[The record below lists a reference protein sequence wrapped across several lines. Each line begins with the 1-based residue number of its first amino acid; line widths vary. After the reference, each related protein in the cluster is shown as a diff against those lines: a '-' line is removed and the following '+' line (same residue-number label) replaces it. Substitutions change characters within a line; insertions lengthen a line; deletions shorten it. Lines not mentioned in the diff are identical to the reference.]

1 MTTWPRALAAA
12 AIVALLVAI
21 SAPGPLP
28 TRVSPGAAAPQ
39 LKRIAFL
46 VESWYPASHADVIGS
61 RFLEGYRL
69 GGRTYPA
76 PLGIASVY
84 TESPRASDQTR
95 TLAAR
100 YGFRVAASVADAL
113 LEDPRAARPRLMV
126 DGILI
131 ATREDPPRSG
141 ELPSPTPR
149 LRLFR
154 EVLRILEQT
163 GERVPVFIDKMLAA
177 NWADAQTIVAEAS
190 RRGIPL
196 MAGSVL
202 PYTPFDRPVRTGKV
216 DAAVALTSAP
226 YWAFAFHTAEFL
238 QGFLEQRG
246 TRETG
251 IASIRDVGASYPAL
265 PDRDRWGG
273 RLFDA
278 LLGGE
283 GRWGPARGQDPV
295 VLLIQYVDGTR
306 AVLAILPRGATENEF
321 LLGAQYPGGGTST
334 GGLQLQ
340 QAPFDHFSHLVHAL
354 AEFYRT
360 GRPVVPVERA
370 LLTTGI
376 VLLGQASRDSGGRA
390 ISSPG
395 LAVTYQVSP
404 RP

>member
-1 MTTWPRALAAA
+1 MTTWRGPLA
-12 AIVALLVAI
+12 VTVVLALLVVM
-21 SAPGPLP
+21 SGPGLSPSHI
-28 TRVSPGAAAPQ
+28 SPGAAAPQ

-46 VESWYPASHADVIGS
+46 VESWYPASHADVIGT
-61 RFLEGYRL
+61 RFLQGYRL
-69 GGRTYPA
+69 GGRTYPP
-76 PLGIASVY
+76 PLSIASVY
-84 TESPRASDQTR
+84 VDSPRSNDQTR
-95 TLAAR
+95 SLSAR

-113 LEDPRAARPRLMV
+113 LEDPRASRPRLMV

-131 ATREDPPRSG
+131 ATREDPPRTG
-141 ELPSPTPR
+141 QLPSPTPR

-163 GERVPVFIDKMLAA
+163 GERVPIFIDKMLAA
-177 NWADAQTIVAEAS
+177 NWADAQAIVAEAS

-216 DAAVALTSAP
+216 DVAVAVTSGP
-226 YWAFAFHTAEFL
+226 YWAYAFHAAEFL
-238 QGFLEQRG
+238 QGFLEHRAV
-246 TRETG
+246 RETG
-251 IASIRDVGASYPAL
+251 IASIRDVGTSYPAL

-278 LLGGE
+278 IFGG
-283 GRWGPARGQDPV
+283 GGPWGSARGLDPV

-306 AVLAILPRGATENEF
+306 AAMAILPRGTEEGEF
-321 LLGAQYPGGGTST
+321 LLGAQYAEGGVST
-334 GGLQLQ
+334 GRLQLQ
-340 QAPFDHFSHLVHAL
+340 HAPFDHFSHLVHAL
-354 AEFYRT
+354 AEFYTT

-376 VLLGQASRDSGGRA
+376 VLLGQASRESGRA
-390 ISSPG
+390 VSSPG
-395 LAVTYQVSP
+395 LATSYQVSP